1 MLGWY
6 GPQGKSENAAG
17 VGKPT
22 PDKQLDAVPR
32 APEPLLFKP
41 IDRKEAMAINASIP
55 VTELPN
61 SAAIP
66 YVHASKDNQDY
77 ARSLLC
83 LTTAIYYEAAVEPL
97 DGQRAVAQV
106 VVNRVRHPAYPK
118 SICRVVFQGSER
130 RTGCQFTFTC
140 DGSLARKP
148 SKRGWQLAQ
157 RIALAAL
164 GGSVYKPVGWATHYH
179 TNRVVPY
186 WSSSLTKLGNVGS
199 HIFYRWAGSAGTA
212 VAFRSPVS
220 GAEPLIS
227 RIEPPQAS
235 VSDEPEA
242 AAKVAPAPS
251 VEITY
256 REGAGPFPTVSTPS
270 TAAPPPRAVAAIEL
284 TPGAKSAGFGAAS
297 TSAAARVRALV
308 GVMAEADSKRAGCRQ
323 TSVAAISA
331 SSIAPPPC

>member
-1 MLGWY
+1 M
-6 GPQGKSENAAG
+6 AA
-17 VGKPT
+17 
-22 PDKQLDAVPR
+22 
-32 APEPLLFKP
+32 
-41 IDRKEAMAINASIP
+41 NASIP
-55 VTELPN
+55 VTELPK

-66 YVHASKDNQDY
+66 YVHGSKANQDF
-77 ARSLLC
+77 ARSLQC
-83 LTTAIYYEAAVEPL
+83 LTAAIYYEAGAESP

-106 VVNRVRHPAYPK
+106 VVNRVRHSAYPK
-118 SICRVVFQGSER
+118 SICGVVFQGSER
-130 RTGCQFTFTC
+130 KTGCQFTFTC

-148 SKRGWQLAQ
+148 SQRGWKLAQ
-157 RIALAAL
+157 NIALAAL

-179 TNRVVPY
+179 TNWVVPY

-199 HIFYRWAGSAGTA
+199 HIFYRWAGSSGTA

-227 RIEPPQAS
+227 RLEPPPAS

-242 AAKVAPAPS
+242 APKVEPAPS
-251 VEITY
+251 VEFAY
-256 REGAGPFPTVSTPS
+256 RNGDVPLSTASMVSTVVR
-270 TAAPPPRAVAAIEL
+270 PRAAAAIEL
-284 TPGAKSAGFGAAS
+284 TPVAKSAGFGAAS

-308 GVMAEADSKRAGCRQ
+308 GVMAEADPKRAGCRQ